1 MVGGCYSQTRV
12 LQLLGGQKEW
22 QMSTVNL
29 ILPFAARQS
38 FHVST
43 DKFSIF
49 CNSYFK
55 FSHSSYAP
63 SPQITLR
70 KGWDDMNKWG
80 NYYHCLIVDK
90 WPKLCIRAFNGII
103 NIEYILR
110 KFKGN
115 ENLRKKE
122 TLNLGNFWFKTE
134 VLKKVQVH
142 WFLLMY
148 HS

>member
-1 MVGGCYSQTRV
+1 
-12 LQLLGGQKEW
+12 
-22 QMSTVNL
+22 MSTVNL

-38 FHVST
+38 LHVST

-55 FSHSSYAP
+55 FSHFSYAP

-80 NYYHCLIVDK
+80 NYCHCLIVDK
-90 WPKLCIRAFNGII
+90 WLKLCIRALNGII

-115 ENLRKKE
+115 KNLRKKE
-122 TLNLGNFWFKTE
+122 ILNLDNF
-134 VLKKVQVH
+134 
-142 WFLLMY
+142 
-148 HS
+148 